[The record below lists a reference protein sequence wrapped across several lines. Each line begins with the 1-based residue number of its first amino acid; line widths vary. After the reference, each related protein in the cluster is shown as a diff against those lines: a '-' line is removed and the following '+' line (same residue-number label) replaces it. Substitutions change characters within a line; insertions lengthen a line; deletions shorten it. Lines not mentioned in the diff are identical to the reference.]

1 MAEKGEG
8 EKFIAAPTLIKKLP
22 PPERK
27 LIGDM
32 SDRKK
37 VPIGLGIRKK
47 DGA

>member
-22 PPERK
+22 PSVRK

-32 SDRKK
+32 SDRET
-37 VPIGLGIRKK
+37 VLIGLDIRKK